1 MKNKNWKKV
10 LYIFSIVVLILSS
23 IFFLYSLA
31 NKKFSSKLIEENK
44 ALKEDI
50 SSLEK
55 ESQKLDKDIE
65 DLEIEFNLKSQEFY
79 EKYGYQFESNRSNEI
94 LKLEEEYINKN
105 KEIKSEIKDRLK
117 AYGAYFDSNIYE
129 KENYDRSVNDFLL
142 LSQEKILISI
152 KIFMMN

>member
-44 ALKEDI
+44 VLKEEI

-94 LKLEEEYINKN
+94 LKL
-105 KEIKSEIKDRLK
+105 
-117 AYGAYFDSNIYE
+117 NILV
-129 KENYDRSVNDFLL
+129 KT
-142 LSQEKILISI
+142 K
-152 KIFMMN
+152 K